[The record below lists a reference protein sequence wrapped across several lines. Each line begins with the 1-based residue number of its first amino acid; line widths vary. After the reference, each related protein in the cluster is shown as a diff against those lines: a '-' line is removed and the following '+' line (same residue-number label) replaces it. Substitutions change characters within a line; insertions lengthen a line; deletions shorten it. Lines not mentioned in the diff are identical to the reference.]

1 MSELIERISQAPAEE
16 LESLL
21 QAVLSRYAELFPD
34 WEVTTVSF
42 QKDGDRNAQIDQFIA
57 LLNKLKTS

>member
-16 LESLL
+16 LEPLL

-42 QKDGDRNAQIDQFIA
+42 HKHGDRNAQIDQFIA